1 MSGLAD
7 IGVKVESGGF
17 VPDDALTGMAD
28 AVLREIHQ
36 HLEALRDRGET
47 HVIDLASLPL
57 TGADRRQLREALGE
71 GEVTV
76 QVEAA
81 GPTSIH
87 ETSYAGVWWVEYQN
101 LLGATAIEQVEIA
114 LLPAMLPA
122 HPDDIAAA
130 TTRLGAA
137 LDMNETTTE
146 S

>member
-17 VPDDALTGMAD
+17 VPDDVLTGMAD

-36 HLEALRDRGET
+36 NLEALRERGET

-57 TGADRRQLREALGE
+57 TGADRRQLREALGQ

-81 GPTSIH
+81 GPTAIH
-87 ETSYAGVWWVEYQN
+87 ETAYAGVWWVEYQN

-114 LLPAMLPA
+114 PVPAMLPA
-122 HPDDIAAA
+122 HADDIAGAA
-130 TTRLGAA
+130 TRLAAA
-137 LDMNETTTE
+137 LEGNNPAD
-146 S
+146 